1 MTNAIRMAQTALCLP
16 MQLEKGVAGAK
27 KAFFVAQFVARK
39 SYH

>member
-1 MTNAIRMAQTALCLP
+1 MTNAIRMAQTVRCLP
-16 MQLEKGVAGAK
+16 MQLEERIAGAK